1 VAIGPVWGGRLDV
14 GGRVGFASAMKAHT
28 VVILGLLSCPAV
40 ALAWTSDS
48 PFSATVLG
56 HAFKHVSVRDEG
68 CAIKTVLKFSAPEGQ
83 YREPA
88 KVRNYY
94 RFKAR
99 VRFASGKKALSPVF
113 FSQKPGDHQFEFA
126 FDSTADGCWAR
137 SEQKV
142 IGVDVEGCRGK
153 GCVVEPFQN

>member
-1 VAIGPVWGGRLDV
+1 MRPRFRLLLALLTSPVA
-14 GGRVGFASAMKAHT
+14 
-28 VVILGLLSCPAV
+28 

-56 HAFKHVSVRDEG
+56 HQFKHVSVGDEA
-68 CAIKTVLKFSAPEGQ
+68 CTVKATLKFSAPEAQ

-88 KVRNYY
+88 QARNHY

-99 VRFASGKKALSPVF
+99 ARFASGKRATSPIF
-113 FSQKPGDHQFEFA
+113 FSQKPGAHQFSFEF
-126 FDSTADGCWAR
+126 DTTPDGCWAR
-137 SEQKV
+137 TEQKV

-153 GCVVEPFQN
+153 GCTVEPFQN